1 LSTLPRNRSLV
12 LWRKNYINSE
22 VRKYERTICDVIREL
37 HRRAVERGDMVD
49 QQMLET
55 ANEMANRMQDRLKVY
70 SIRRKYKDS
79 TLCVDEVGVM
89 YWLAKEEY
97 KRNEKRKHK
106 RHKAQ
111 TRVQPK

>member
-1 LSTLPRNRSLV
+1 
-12 LWRKNYINSE
+12 
-22 VRKYERTICDVIREL
+22 
-37 HRRAVERGDMVD
+37 
-49 QQMLET
+49 
-55 ANEMANRMQDRLKVY
+55 MANRMQDRLKVY

-106 RHKAQ
+106 RHKA
-111 TRVQPK
+111 RAKNG